1 LRHGSFV
8 AGEADPNRRN
18 AGRLAGGLEDG
29 QTRATLPRRE
39 QGHNTAVVTIAVSGP
54 QGTGK
59 TTLAMAL
66 GRALGAPVF
75 SRDPL
80 MQALSGQMLSRRV
93 PAAGLRLQT
102 TLLAGQ
108 LILEQSTV
116 LECVAPLGI
125 RAEWRTMS
133 GRAGQ
138 RFVSVECVCS
148 DFDEHQARVR
158 QRRGVGWSYVLATTR
173 RYRPDNHPDFVADAV
188 RPVADLVAGVLDL
201 LDR

>member
-1 LRHGSFV
+1 
-8 AGEADPNRRN
+8 
-18 AGRLAGGLEDG
+18 
-29 QTRATLPRRE
+29 
-39 QGHNTAVVTIAVSGP
+39 VVTIALSGP

-80 MQALSGQMLSRRV
+80 MQALSGHMLSRRV
-93 PAAGLRLQT
+93 PVAGLRLQT
-102 TLLAGQ
+102 ALLAGQ
-108 LILEQSTV
+108 LRLGQSTV

-125 RAEWRTMS
+125 RAEWRTMTIQ
-133 GRAGQ
+133 AGQ

-148 DFDEHQARVR
+148 DRDEHRARVR
-158 QRRGVGWSYVLATTR
+158 QRHGVGWSYVLATTR
-173 RYRPDNHPDFVADAV
+173 RYQPDDRADFVADAV
-188 RPVADLVAGVLDL
+188 RPVADLVTGVLDL